1 MRSTINA
8 AEHAAAA
15 TTGSFLSF
23 KARTI
28 ATTNPIIAE
37 IRAIVE
43 PFSVEALAVIS
54 RNDDGNN
61 SVGHVG
67 QGNYVNTRVAQAL
80 FGRAEV
86 NKPVTDKDL
95 IKRRA
100 GHDHGSARKSLG
112 MVGQL
117 YADVP
122 FLVST
127 LDPNGER

>member
-54 RNDDGNN
+54 DVELKISGKII
-61 SVGHVG
+61 
-67 QGNYVNTRVAQAL
+67 
-80 FGRAEV
+80 AE
-86 NKPVTDKDL
+86 
-95 IKRRA
+95 RRA
-100 GHDHGSARKSLG
+100 NGIYLNSAIRKGLSSR
-112 MVGQL
+112 
-117 YADVP
+117 
-122 FLVST
+122 FLMRSKGTARNRYVINAEIST
-127 LDPNGER
+127 A